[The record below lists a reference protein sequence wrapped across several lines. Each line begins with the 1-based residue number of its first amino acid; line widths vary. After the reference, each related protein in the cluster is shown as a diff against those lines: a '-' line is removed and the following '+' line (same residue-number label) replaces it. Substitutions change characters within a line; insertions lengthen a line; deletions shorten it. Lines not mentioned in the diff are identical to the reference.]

1 MMYEK
6 DYFDNL
12 VNLIK
17 YTDIE
22 SVEES
27 IQKSKNVKQYLDT
40 LDLDKRKIASGMDF
54 LIWYFDVFSQEKKRK
69 LQ

>member
-27 IQKSKNVKQYLDT
+27 IQKSKNVCSV
-40 LDLDKRKIASGMDF
+40 I
-54 LIWYFDVFSQEKKRK
+54 K
-69 LQ
+69 LRALSIL